1 MRILETRSEEV
12 GPGLTKVTLLI
23 ADTEQI
29 ENEETEPDDGM
40 GEGPTR
46 DAVTDHIVRALIDN
60 LPDLSLSG
68 AEVIKRTGDH
78 PGTTYRQLRV
88 LATNSP
94 ECPHRLR
101 GWVRSF
107 GQGRYGLTQAA
118 RRRFPGAA

>member
-12 GPGLTKVTLLI
+12 GPGLTRVTILM
-23 ADTEQI
+23 ADSENI
-29 ENEETEPDDGM
+29 ETEETTPSDGL
-40 GEGPTR
+40 GEGPNR

-60 LPDLSLSG
+60 LPDNSLSG
-68 AEVIKRTGDH
+68 ADIIRRTGDH

-101 GWVRSF
+101 GWVQSF
-107 GQGRYGLTQAA
+107 EHGRYGLTPAA
-118 RRRFPGAA
+118 RRRLDEAA